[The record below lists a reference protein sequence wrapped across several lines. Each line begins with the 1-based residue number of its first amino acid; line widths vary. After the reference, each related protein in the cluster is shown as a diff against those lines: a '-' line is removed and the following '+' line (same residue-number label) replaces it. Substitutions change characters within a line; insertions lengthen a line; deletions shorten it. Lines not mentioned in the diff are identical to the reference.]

1 MDPASLRYT
10 ETHEWVSLE
19 GDIATVGITSFAT
32 EQLSDLVYIELP
44 EVGRKLDVHE
54 VFGEIE
60 SVKAVG
66 ELYTPVAGEVIEINE
81 SVRDDPTRI
90 TQDPYGDG
98 WLIKL
103 RVPPDTSLDHLLTY
117 EQYQEQIQLQGE
129 EG

>member
-10 ETHEWVSLE
+10 DSHEWVAID

-32 EQLSDLVYIELP
+32 EQLSDLVYVQLP
-44 EVGRKLDVHE
+44 ELGRRLDVHE

-60 SVKAVG
+60 SVKAVA
-66 ELYTPVAGEVIEINE
+66 ELYTPVAGEVIEVNE
-81 SVRDDPTRI
+81 SVREDPARI

-103 RVPPDTSLDHLLTY
+103 RVPHDTSLEHLLNY
-117 EQYQEQIQLQGE
+117 EQYQEQIKMKGE